1 MLPTWPARPPCSP
14 LPRCSPYA
22 VDASVFGVL
31 DQMAVRFMNPQLADL
46 LERHPNL
53 VRGCEE
59 AGGGWGRV

>member
-1 MLPTWPARPPCSP
+1 
-14 LPRCSPYA
+14 
-22 VDASVFGVL
+22 
-31 DQMAVRFMNPQLADL
+31 MAVRFMNPQLADL